1 MDLLHAKANVSR
13 TCFNTNRNSVQGSLI
28 NHTTPNSTEYVIQV
42 VYPAMKLIL
51 VFAFVF
57 FLGALTLLAESIPR
71 QEDTQVLAS
80 KQNDPSV
87 NYRSDS
93 LNRLKREIASGLLI
107 HHRTQSP
114 LIGSVILYLLSS
126 SSHSFP
132 RLALIFLWNSL
143 GRRTRLSYSP
153 TVSVF
158 SDYKS
163 DLKLFSEIYDYSVS
177 N

>member
-1 MDLLHAKANVSR
+1 
-13 TCFNTNRNSVQGSLI
+13 
-28 NHTTPNSTEYVIQV
+28 
-42 VYPAMKLIL
+42 MKLIL

-57 FLGALTLLAESIPR
+57 SLCVLTLLAGGIPR

-114 LIGSVILYLLSS
+114 LIGAVIFFLVRHTHSLAWLS
-126 SSHSFP
+126 F
-132 RLALIFLWNSL
+132 FL
-143 GRRTRLSYSP
+143 
-153 TVSVF
+153 
-158 SDYKS
+158 
-163 DLKLFSEIYDYSVS
+163 
-177 N
+177 

>member
-1 MDLLHAKANVSR
+1 MDLLHVKANVRWS
-13 TCFNTNRNSVQGSLI
+13 CFNTYTNSAQGSLL
-28 NHTTPNSTEYVIQV
+28 NNTTPNSTEYVIQV
-42 VYPAMKLIL
+42 VYPAMKLTL

-114 LIGSVILYLLSS
+114 LIGAVIFFLVRRTHSLAWLSFFCRTRS
-126 SSHSFP
+126 AVALSFHIVP
-132 RLALIFLWNSL
+132 QLEFWASL
-143 GRRTRLSYSP
+143 GFLRL
-153 TVSVF
+153 
-158 SDYKS
+158 
-163 DLKLFSEIYDYSVS
+163 
-177 N
+177 